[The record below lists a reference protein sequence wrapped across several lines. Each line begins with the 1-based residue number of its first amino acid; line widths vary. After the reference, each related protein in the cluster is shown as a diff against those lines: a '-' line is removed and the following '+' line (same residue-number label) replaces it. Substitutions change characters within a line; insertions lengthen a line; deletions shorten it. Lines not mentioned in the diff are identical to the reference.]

1 MRKIEIFV
9 IAVIMTLS
17 ACTGSRGP
25 KGDPGDQGPTGATSI
40 VRLDNEPAGTNC
52 AAGGIAVKNGI
63 DGNGNGAL
71 EDAEVTRTAFI
82 CSGASGSSDTPA
94 QVLAKLQT
102 VDGTGSGLDADLLQG
117 NSPAQLLSQ
126 FVPTGTVVSFAGNS
140 VPAGWLLCDGRQVSR
155 MTYAALFSTIGVIHG
170 PGDSV
175 STFNLPDYRGR
186 FLRGVDGAAGR
197 DPDRFSRTAP
207 MTGAT
212 GSGNAVGSIQGAATA
227 RPGNAFGTDIQGAHT
242 HANGAY
248 NRLLQ
253 VSGFNT
259 TTGTDNTSTEP
270 DILTSAPMS
279 SAGSH
284 SHSITGGG
292 DSETRP
298 VNAYVNFIIKT

>member
-1 MRKIEIFV
+1 MRKFEILV
-9 IAVIMTLS
+9 IAAIMTLS

-25 KGDPGDQGPTGATSI
+25 KGDPGDQGPTGATSL

-52 AAGGIAVKNGI
+52 AGGGIAVKNGV
-63 DGNGNGAL
+63 DGNGNGTL
-71 EDAEVTRTAFI
+71 DDAEVTRTAFI

-117 NSPAQLLSQ
+117 NTPAQLLSQ
-126 FVPTGTVVSFAGNS
+126 FVPTGTVVAFAGNS

-186 FLRGVDGAAGR
+186 FLRGVDGTAGR
-197 DPDRFSRTAP
+197 DPDKLFRTVPIA
-207 MTGAT
+207 GAT
-212 GSGNAVGSIQGAATA
+212 GTGNAVGSVQLPATA
-227 RPGNAFGTDIQGAHT
+227 RPVTAFSTDIQGAHT

-253 VSGFNT
+253 LTGLNT
-259 TTGTDNTSTEP
+259 SPGSDNTSTEP
-270 DILTSAPMS
+270 DIISSAPMS
-279 SAGSH
+279 TAGSH
-284 SHSITGGG
+284 SHSITGG
-292 DSETRP
+292 DNETRP